1 MKAKDAEHRDARETI
16 EKAEETDT
24 VVTAKDAEHKEA
36 RETIEKAE
44 ELSTLGTPT
53 RMRSNPPG
61 MMLLWWLMRLILTA
75 QWWRRVCPQP
85 QPSWTEQWDTMGLV
99 GTMLFLSSR
108 AEQNYP
114 QLAAISKFSGNPVF
128 R

>member
-1 MKAKDAEHRDARETI
+1 MKAKDAEHRYARETI

-44 ELSTLGTPT
+44 ELSTLGTPM

-85 QPSWTEQWDTMGLV
+85 QPSWTEQWDIMGLV
-99 GTMLFLSSR
+99 GTMFKGLHM
-108 AEQNYP
+108 
-114 QLAAISKFSGNPVF
+114 V
-128 R
+128 